1 VTSQPPSR
9 QAPDLRRL
17 LEPLV
22 RHGVDFVL
30 IGGIAGYAY
39 GSSFPSF
46 DLDVVYRREPSNI
59 SRLVAALRELD
70 VHLRGAPADL
80 PFVLDERTFE
90 NGANFTFVTP
100 YGDFDTL
107 ADVKGIKDFAELD
120 ANAKQMKVGGMLIKV
135 ASIDHLISMK
145 RAANRPK
152 DRKMLEELIVLADE
166 PDPRATEEGA
176 G

>member
-1 VTSQPPSR
+1 
-9 QAPDLRRL
+9 

-46 DLDVVYRREPSNI
+46 DLDIVYKRDRSNI
-59 SRLVAALRELD
+59 SRLVAALKELD
-70 VHLRGAPADL
+70 VYLRGAPPDL
-80 PFVLDERTFE
+80 PFVLDERSFE

-107 ADVKGIKDFAELD
+107 ADVKGIRDFAELD
-120 ANAKQMKVGGMLIKV
+120 ANAKQMKVGGMVIKV
-135 ASIDHLISMK
+135 ASIDHLIAMK
-145 RAANRPK
+145 RAANRRK
-152 DRKMLEELIVLADE
+152 DRNMLEEYLVLADKIQRRE
-166 PDPRATEEGA
+166 AA
-176 G
+176 GESGE